1 MWMWMVVVVE
11 HRASQMIRVVLLL
24 SGFLA
29 RKDPVSPESPVVR
42 QRDL

>member
-11 HRASQMIRVVLLL
+11 HRAMIRVVLLL

>member
-24 SGFLA
+24 SSFLA